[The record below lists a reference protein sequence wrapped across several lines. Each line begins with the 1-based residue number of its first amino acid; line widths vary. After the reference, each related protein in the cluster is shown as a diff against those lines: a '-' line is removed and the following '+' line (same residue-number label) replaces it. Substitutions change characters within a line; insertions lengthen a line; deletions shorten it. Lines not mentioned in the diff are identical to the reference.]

1 LNTAFVLINCYL
13 GQEDNVVDYLK
24 NILHVHAIQ
33 KTFGASDVVVTLKA
47 ENNDKLKETSSK
59 IRETRNIA
67 YSMTLFST
75 QNDLH

>member
-1 LNTAFVLINCYL
+1 
-13 GQEDNVVDYLK
+13 
-24 NILHVHAIQ
+24 VHTIQ
-33 KTFGASDVVVTLKA
+33 KTFGAYDVVVTLKA

>member
-1 LNTAFVLINCYL
+1 LLSGSGN
-13 GQEDNVVDYLK
+13 NVVDYLK
-24 NILHVHAIQ
+24 NILHVHTIQ
-33 KTFGASDVVVTLKA
+33 KTFGAYDVVVTLKA